1 MDTYQIEIIEP
12 GAKKLLD
19 DLANLNLITVQPVE
33 PKKLFKRLLDK
44 MRSNEGKAPTLE
56 EITAEVETVRAERYA
71 RQSNDSRNIRHKS
84 LD

>member
-19 DLANLNLITVQPVE
+19 DMANMNLITVRPLGQKNAF
-33 PKKLFKRLLDK
+33 KKLLDK
-44 MRSNEGKAPTLE
+44 MRSSNATSPTLD
-56 EITAEVETVRAERYA
+56 EITAEVESV
-71 RQSNDSRNIRHKS
+71 RQSRYERKSDDQSNTGHKS